1 MKSKKK
7 KELRLVKR
15 RSFSRMFRNLLIY
28 TLILLLL
35 MAGYY
40 LFYRG
45 AISLW
50 FQDVLGDS
58 LMRSLRDKKELL
70 FALLYCMGAVVIC
83 ALEARKNLRYLERV
97 IHSLTALVDED
108 AEIEAFPPDLKEVEM
123 GLVELRRRLQQR
135 EQDSREAEQQKNDML
150 AYLAHD
156 LKTPLTSVIGYLSLL
171 QENPELPVEQRAKY
185 VDIAVDKAYRLEQL
199 INEFFDITRFTTQGI
214 VLEKSRVDLTMMLYQ
229 IADEFYPVLAEKGMT
244 AVLDIE
250 AGLKLVADSDK
261 LARVFDNLLR
271 NAVAYGYEN
280 TCVCIDAFREPGGV
294 HVEVRNQGDTIPPEK
309 LEKLFEKMYRADSS
323 RGTRNGGA
331 GLGLAIAKELV
342 ELHGGNI
349 RVASKN
355 QQVIFSIH
363 LPAPDVQTAA
373 SAPLKKAG
381 TPKKRSA
388 QRRPKG

>member
-1 MKSKKK
+1 MKNKKK
-7 KELRLVKR
+7 KDFRLVKR
-15 RSFSRMFRNLLIY
+15 RAVGRILRNLLIY

-35 MAGYY
+35 VAGYY

-45 AISLW
+45 SISLW
-50 FQDVLGDS
+50 FQAHLGDS

-83 ALEARKNLRYLERV
+83 AREARKNLRYLERV
-97 IHSLTALVDED
+97 IRSLTALVDED

-123 GLVELRRRLQQR
+123 GLVELRARLHRR
-135 EQDSREAEQQKNDML
+135 EQESREAEQQKNDML

-185 VDIAVDKAYRLEQL
+185 VDIAVEKAYRLEQL
-199 INEFFDITRFTTQGI
+199 IHEFFDITRFTTQGI
-214 VLEKSRVDLTMMLYQ
+214 VLEKSPVDLTMMLYQ
-229 IADEFYPVLAEKGMT
+229 IADEFYPVLAERGMT

-250 AGLKLVADSDK
+250 AGLKLNADSDK

-271 NAVAYGYEN
+271 NAVAYGYPD
-280 TCVCIDAFREPGGV
+280 TCVCIDAFREPGGI
-294 HVEVRNQGDTIPPEK
+294 HVTVRNQGDTIPPEK

-323 RGTRNGGA
+323 RGTRDGGA

-342 ELHGGNI
+342 ELHGGDI
-349 RVASKN
+349 WAESRD
-355 QQVIFSIH
+355 QQVIFSVY
-363 LPAPDVQTAA
+363 LPDGA
-373 SAPLKKAG
+373 SVPRGKKE

-388 QRRPKG
+388 RRRPEG

>member
-1 MKSKKK
+1 MCTPQHWGPSV
-7 KELRLVKR
+7 LPSARTDVYKR
-15 RSFSRMFRNLLIY
+15 
-28 TLILLLL
+28 
-35 MAGYY
+35 
-40 LFYRG
+40 
-45 AISLW
+45 
-50 FQDVLGDS
+50 Q
-58 LMRSLRDKKELL
+58 
-70 FALLYCMGAVVIC
+70 
-83 ALEARKNLRYLERV
+83 
-97 IHSLTALVDED
+97 
-108 AEIEAFPPDLKEVEM
+108 
-123 GLVELRRRLQQR
+123 
-135 EQDSREAEQQKNDML
+135 
-150 AYLAHD
+150 
-156 LKTPLTSVIGYLSLL
+156 
-171 QENPELPVEQRAKY
+171 
-185 VDIAVDKAYRLEQL
+185 
-199 INEFFDITRFTTQGI
+199 

-280 TCVCIDAFREPGGV
+280 TCVCIDAYREPGGI